1 MSGNDDYGAVR
12 EDVLAETRERA
23 GSLASQGLLAREI
36 EHRLDYGLTATER
49 ELLSGIIRQEVARAH
64 RVLPAEGPGV
74 IGNLRRPDS
83 SGGGP
88 APRAARERWKN
99 AKRRAWPRFD
109 GNRTSSAL
117 VVVPVAL
124 GAVAFGVM
132 VGLLLA
138 SGGHQRGSTSAHVEP
153 VGMRRPASASSGKK
167 GAGVNSTK
175 RTVSSPHKS
184 PSGSAAV
191 TLGSQGGGQGTEPQ
205 IGVLSAAQLNDR
217 GFRLMNSGRYAEAI
231 PLLRRAISASSPRS
245 TDLTYAYAL
254 FNLGRSLRLA
264 RRPQEAIPLLERR
277 LQIKNQ
283 RATVAREL
291 EAARRGAR
299 STGGAQ

>member
-1 MSGNDDYGAVR
+1 MSGNGDYGAVR

-36 EHRLDYGLTATER
+36 EHRLDYRLTATER

-64 RVLPAEGPGV
+64 AVRPAEGHGA

-88 APRAARERWKN
+88 ALRAARGRWEN
-99 AKRRAWPRFD
+99 AKRRASSRFD
-109 GNRTSSAL
+109 GDRTSSVLA
-117 VVVPVAL
+117 VVPVAL
-124 GAVAFGVM
+124 GAVAFGVV

-138 SGGHQRGSTSAHVEP
+138 GGHQRGSTAAHAGAS
-153 VGMRRPASASSGKK
+153 GMRRPASASSWQK
-167 GAGVNSTK
+167 GAAGNSTK
-175 RTVSSPHKS
+175 RTGSSPRKS
-184 PSGSAAV
+184 PPASPAE
-191 TLGSQGGGQGTEPQ
+191 TLGSQGGQSTLEPRT
-205 IGVLSAAQLNDR
+205 GVLSAAQLNDR

-277 LQIKNQ
+277 LRIKNQ

-291 EAARRGAR
+291 EAARRSAR